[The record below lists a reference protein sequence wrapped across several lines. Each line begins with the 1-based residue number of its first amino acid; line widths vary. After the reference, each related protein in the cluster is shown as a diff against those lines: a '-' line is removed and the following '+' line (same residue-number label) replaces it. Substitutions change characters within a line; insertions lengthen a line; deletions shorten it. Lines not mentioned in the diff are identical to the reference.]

1 MAEEAGK
8 VNEAATPPLTDGK
21 SPVAGAAERGSSS
34 SPEPKETIEEMLN
47 RLEITEEE
55 EDAIDLTGLIENKTS
70 MKWAVIIR
78 VCLKT
83 PFSHTAF
90 YEKMRVAWAAA
101 QEVTFRDIDE
111 FTFVAQFKCLG
122 DWRTAVH
129 GGPWLFRRNAI
140 VVEEYDGLINTETIA
155 LDSIRVWARI
165 MGLPELVRNKAAM
178 MASNMGEVLDVE
190 LGSNGVQYVKFVR
203 VYLRINLSKPLLRF
217 VTGRVDAGKAPQK
230 FRVLYEKMP
239 RFCAFCGVIGHVA
252 DECRDGSHD
261 PNTYQYGDFMMVPD
275 EDFWYQPKKEYVVRP
290 QAVV

>member
-1 MAEEAGK
+1 
-8 VNEAATPPLTDGK
+8 
-21 SPVAGAAERGSSS
+21 
-34 SPEPKETIEEMLN
+34 
-47 RLEITEEE
+47 
-55 EDAIDLTGLIENKTS
+55 
-70 MKWAVIIR
+70 
-78 VCLKT
+78 
-83 PFSHTAF
+83 
-90 YEKMRVAWAAA
+90 
-101 QEVTFRDIDE
+101 
-111 FTFVAQFKCLG
+111 
-122 DWRTAVH
+122 
-129 GGPWLFRRNAI
+129 
-140 VVEEYDGLINTETIA
+140 
-155 LDSIRVWARI
+155 